1 MKKIYSF
8 KESYT
13 FSEILKKGREILE
26 KNGYHFLRLPSFD
39 TDTLKR
45 KFISVLNT
53 RDDEV
58 IFLRSDF
65 TYQIIKH
72 FDSISDID
80 LPLRI
85 YYEGNLFDP
94 DFEDFEI
101 YQIGFELI
109 GVEDIE
115 GDFEI
120 IYCLYEIFKSININD
135 FILVISNPS
144 FIEKVISARN
154 IDRNKVENLLKK
166 KNIGRLRKEFG
177 NGSFIEKLIFMQ
189 GKREIIDEALC
200 EFPEGEE
207 ELIKINKLIDKLE
220 QNNISHYIIDLSDIK
235 RLPYYNGITFEI
247 FMENSG
253 YAVASG
259 GRYDGIYREG
269 IPATGGAVYVD
280 NIIKLMK

>member
-8 KESYT
+8 KESYI

-26 KNGYHFLRLPSFD
+26 KNGYRFLRLPSFD

-72 FDSISDID
+72 FDALSEID

-120 IYCLYEIFKSININD
+120 IYCLYEIFKSINISD

-144 FIEKVISARN
+144 FVDKVIGARD
-154 IDRNKVENLLKK
+154 IDRNKVEDLLKK
-166 KNIGRLRKEFG
+166 KNIGGLRKEFG
-177 NGSFIEKLIFMQ
+177 NCSFIEKLMFMQ
-189 GKREIIDEALC
+189 GKGEIIDEALS
-200 EFPEGEE
+200 EFPEGEK
-207 ELIKINKLIDKLE
+207 ELIKISKLIEKLE
-220 QNNISHYIIDLSDIK
+220 ENNISRYMIDLSDIR

-247 FMENSG
+247 FIENSG
-253 YAVASG
+253 YALASG